1 MNVVSIIMKNLLYY
15 PLQKKHY
22 GRYAL
27 NKMTYTTKTYST
39 RKLFEA
45 YKELKK
51 FRSFSVSPL
60 HERFIFPYICGTYFG
75 YRKVDVLRV
84 AAIAK
89 SISPKPKYLDVGCGY
104 GDFLKKI
111 REFIP
116 DAIGIEKDGGI
127 FYEFNRVKPD
137 YIQIKDVSLDLNE
150 KYDVVFVGWM
160 DPGVDFRKA
169 IANSTD
175 IVVTTLDQGISL
187 GAEFEE
193 FGFSRIAWW
202 RTPSWLDVNYQIM
215 NKYYTKMSNQI
226 YKNLFDLRGA
236 HNLWYIYTKNL
247 EYCNT
252 IKNALIHSQQEDQT
266 KYDFEEVID
275 ECGFGFEHSENSQ
288 FSKKVDKSSLFSLW
302 NIEF

>member
-1 MNVVSIIMKNLLYY
+1 
-15 PLQKKHY
+15 
-22 GRYAL
+22 
-27 NKMTYTTKTYST
+27 MTYSTKTYST

-104 GDFLKKI
+104 GDFLEKI

-127 FYEFNRVKPD
+127 FYEFNRAKPD

-150 KYDVVFVGWM
+150 KFDVIFVGWM

-193 FGFSRIAWW
+193 FGFRRIAWW

-226 YKNLFDLRGA
+226 YEKLFDLRGA
-236 HNLWYIYTKNL
+236 HNLWYIYTKDL
-247 EYCNT
+247 EYGVT
-252 IKNALIHSQQEDQT
+252 IKNALIHSQQENQA
-266 KYDFEEVID
+266 KYDFEGVMD
-275 ECGFGFEHSENSQ
+275 ECGFEYSEDSQ
-288 FSKKVDKSSLFSLW
+288 FSKKVDKNSLYSLW
-302 NIEF
+302 NIEFE

>member
-1 MNVVSIIMKNLLYY
+1 MLYY
-15 PLQKKHY
+15 PLQKRHY

-104 GDFLKKI
+104 GDFLEKI

-150 KYDVVFVGWM
+150 KFDVIFVGWM

-175 IVVTTLDQGISL
+175 IVITTLDQGISL

-193 FGFSRIAWW
+193 FGFRRIAWW

-226 YKNLFDLRGA
+226 YENLFDLRGA

-247 EYCNT
+247 EYGGT
-252 IKNALIHSQQEDQT
+252 IKNALIHSQQENQA

-275 ECGFGFEHSENSQ
+275 ECGFGFEHPEDSQ
-288 FSKKVDKSSLFSLW
+288 FSKKVDKNSLYSLW
-302 NIEF
+302 NIEFE